1 MAIVTGALVLGFVL
15 FLSFMPIPSRTIK
28 KFPTADDHV
37 HYALLCFGQ
46 SRFNRAVEEF
56 EKAFKM
62 EPSYANRYRKQ
73 MARVYIGR
81 GKANF
86 PQKLEMAIRDFEAA
100 RKLDSGNHEAYFQ
113 LGRALTKCGK
123 FDEAL
128 NQYEESIAI
137 MPENPDAH
145 FNLGY
150 IFLRRKEYASA
161 TREFE
166 EAIKLK
172 PPYLGDVYVNLGIA
186 RYNAGNFGEALV
198 ALNKALQLNP
208 ENQNISGYIDAV
220 KVKLRKRRP

>member
-1 MAIVTGALVLGFVL
+1 
-15 FLSFMPIPSRTIK
+15 
-28 KFPTADDHV
+28 
-37 HYALLCFGQ
+37 
-46 SRFNRAVEEF
+46 
-56 EKAFKM
+56 
-62 EPSYANRYRKQ
+62 
-73 MARVYIGR
+73 MARVCIGR
-81 GKANF
+81 GKVNLS
-86 PQKLEMAIRDFEAA
+86 QKLEMAIRDFEAA

-166 EAIKLK
+166 EVIKLK
-172 PPYLGDVYVNLGIA
+172 PPYLSDVYVNLGIA

-208 ENQNISGYIDAV
+208 NNQNISGYIDAV